1 MLNSLLDL
9 VLGPPGK
16 LRLRVQLVLLAMATY
31 LVFAFL
37 KFWVMEGMVDFRD
50 AVWLTTYT
58 LGGSLTFYVLIRSG
72 WTERYFTESSL
83 LFLTMFH
90 GVLAIVWFYAVVG
103 PARGAVLAILV
114 LMMAFGLFGLTAR
127 QGRLMAL
134 LSFVALGLTMAWK
147 SQTEPDRYP
156 VRSELIHLFF
166 SLVVLSGVAV
176 LAQRMA
182 TLRGHLR
189 SQRAALAEAL
199 ERNRVLAT
207 QDELTGLVNRRHM
220 GELIAIEHSRVQRS
234 GSTMCLVLLDIDYF
248 KQVNDTYGHQAGDL
262 VLKTFAQSV
271 VSGLRG
277 ADVLARWGGEEF
289 LLMLPETSA
298 EEGLKCVDRMRNS
311 LSELAFDAIAP
322 GLRVTF
328 SAGLVS
334 CVPGETVSAAI
345 ERADDAMYAAKLG
358 GRNRTVVG
366 A

>member
-1 MLNSLLDL
+1 MLNSLLNL

-16 LRLRVQLVLLAMATY
+16 LRLRVQLVMLAMATY
-31 LVFAFL
+31 VIFAFL
-37 KFWVMEGMVDFRD
+37 KFWVMEGMVAHRD

-58 LGGSLTFYVLIRSG
+58 LGGSLSFYVMIRSG

-114 LMMAFGLFGLTAR
+114 LMMAFGMFGLSAR
-127 QGRLMAL
+127 QSRLMAL
-134 LSFVALGLTMAWK
+134 LSFVALGLAMVWK

-156 VRSELIHLFF
+156 VRSELIHFFF
-166 SLVVLSGVAV
+166 SMIVLSGVAI

-182 TLRGHLR
+182 TLRGYLR
-189 SQRAALAEAL
+189 AQRAALAESL

-220 GELIAIEHSRVQRS
+220 GELIATEHSRIQRS

-248 KQVNDTYGHQAGDL
+248 KQVNDSYGHQAGDL
-262 VLKTFAQSV
+262 VLKTFSQSV
-271 VSGLRG
+271 VSRLRG

-289 LLMLPETSA
+289 LLLLPDTGA
-298 EEGLKCVDRMRNS
+298 EEGLKCVERMRAGLTQVS
-311 LSELAFDAIAP
+311 FDTVAP
-322 GLRVTF
+322 GKGITF
-328 SAGLVS
+328 SAGLAR
-334 CVPGETVSAAI
+334 CEPGEAATTAI
-345 ERADDAMYAAKLG
+345 ERADAAMYRAKQS
-358 GRNRTVVG
+358 GRNCTVLGV
-366 A
+366 